1 MKTKEY
7 FVAVIYISDILKIYV
22 FFKFF
27 WYVFSYVHMI
37 KLFFKNKDMGNSK
50 FSIVVSLGGE
60 GQEDRRGDHH

>member
-1 MKTKEY
+1 MY
-7 FVAVIYISDILKIYV
+7 

-27 WYVFSYVHMI
+27 WYVLLYVHMI

-60 GQEDRRGDHH
+60 GQEDRRGDHP